1 MAALPK
7 EKSFID
13 ENGINWYN
21 CEHENCEFKTKHPS
35 NLAVHKREHIGF
47 DIRYF
52 CTGCSYKFT
61 SKANLKNHVLRSYV
75 NSAEIHGFILC
86 SDHTTSK
93 HLIRCHFCFFFYY
106 PNTKVIYIY
115 FLAIIPIRKVNRET
129 IWANGIR

>member
-13 ENGINWYN
+13 ENGIKWYN
-21 CEHENCEFKTKHPS
+21 CEHENCDFKTKHPS

-61 SKANLKNHVLRSYV
+61 SKQNLKSHVLRSYV
-75 NSAEIHGFILC
+75 NSGEIHGFILC
-86 SDHTTSK
+86 SDQTTSKHK
-93 HLIRCHFCFFFYY
+93 HLIRCHFCFFFFF
-106 PNTKVIYIY
+106 TFSILELFIL
-115 FLAIIPIRKVNRET
+115 FL
-129 IWANGIR
+129 